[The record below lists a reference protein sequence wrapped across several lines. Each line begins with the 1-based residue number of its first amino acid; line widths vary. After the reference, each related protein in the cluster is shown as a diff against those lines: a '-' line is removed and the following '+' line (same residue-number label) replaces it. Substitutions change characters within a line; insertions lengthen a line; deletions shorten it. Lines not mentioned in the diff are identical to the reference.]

1 MILSRYSELFW
12 SVFFSIQTKFSRIQS
27 ECRKTRIKITP
38 NTEFFTQWHSTI
50 AVFCGLKTELL
61 KTQKQPPEVFYEKRC
76 SKKFHKI
83 HRCSENLIFSN
94 SKIERRKRE
103 IGNTTELLLME
114 IFYTRFMKCI
124 KVDR

>member
-1 MILSRYSELFW
+1 MIFSRYSELFW
-12 SVFFSIQTKFSRIQS
+12 SVFSSIQTQFSRIQS

-38 NTEFFTQWHSTI
+38 NTKFFTQWYSAI
-50 AVFCGLKTELL
+50 AVFCGLKIELL

-83 HRCSENLIFSN
+83 HRCSENLIFSD